1 MPALRERGTM
11 NTNQAAQRV
20 RTPVPRPGRRAAPS
34 PRPPRRRP
42 LGPRLWRS
50 VLRELAFPTLFALA
64 GVTFLVLAADVVGYS
79 DLIVNR
85 GFGAAEVAGVA
96 LFRSVPMLGR
106 AIPFAVLI
114 GALVAL
120 GRLGADREIMALEAS
135 GISARALVW
144 PVAVFSLGFAAIGVA
159 LAMAVVP
166 WSHRVLDE
174 ALRAADQGESGTV
187 LRSGQVQRFGEWR
200 LVAREVSPRGDQ
212 LRAVAVRAPSVGGT
226 VFAEGAVMT
235 REPGGARVLAIES
248 GVVMTTVGGEPTQVR
263 FERMRQVL
271 PESSQ
276 RGDSLET
283 WSASASAQELR
294 AAIDDD
300 AAPTRRREALQEW
313 HQRIALPVGTVVFAL
328 LAVALSLAR
337 TRPSRSSGAM
347 LGIGATVVYYG
358 LLQLGNGLAR
368 TGTFPIPV
376 AVWLPNAVLG
386 LVAAVLLAT
395 LYARRGASPRQRGQ
409 SPRALERPARARRLR
424 IRSFVLD
431 RYLLKTF
438 GELLLLCFV
447 ALLAAYFVIDLLDNL
462 KWFTKYRST
471 PDEVMRF
478 YGARLPLLA
487 SRVIPMA
494 LLVASAL
501 TLSLLGAT
509 GELVG
514 MRSCGVPTSRIVA
527 PVLMACIVAAVAYH
541 PLANDLVPRANARAS
556 QIKQTEIKDKGSV
569 RVSVWSL
576 SGDRLLEAER
586 LDPMAGTATAVVLY
600 ELGSDGLPRFRT
612 QASQALHV
620 GEGNWS
626 LVDPARY
633 ELDRDGIRAVAA
645 EPIVHLGEASV
656 VEVEGEHLSI
666 ADLRREIRVLAERGL
681 DPTAFRVDLALK
693 LASPLA
699 CLLLPALALLFAAGG
714 PPFPTPVHTL
724 VASAA
729 AGGGWVL
736 LAAVGASFGYGG
748 VVSPWLA
755 GFGPVGVLGAA
766 AAVLATR
773 VRGFG
778 RGA

>member
-1 MPALRERGTM
+1 M
-11 NTNQAAQRV
+11 NTTQAAQRAHTSAA
-20 RTPVPRPGRRAAPS
+20 RLGRSPS
-34 PRPPRRRP
+34 PARARPRRRP

-50 VLRELAFPTLFALA
+50 VLRELTLPTLFALA
-64 GVTFLVLAADVVGYS
+64 GVTFLVLAADVIGYS

-85 GFGAAEVAGVA
+85 GFGAADVAWVA
-96 LFRSVPMLGR
+96 LFRSLPMLGR
-106 AIPFAVLI
+106 AMPFAVLI
-114 GALVAL
+114 GVLIAL
-120 GRLGADREIMALEAS
+120 GRLGADREIVALEAS
-135 GISARALVW
+135 GVSARALAR
-144 PVAVFSLGFAAIGVA
+144 PVAVFALGFAAIGVI
-159 LAMAVVP
+159 LAMAVIP
-166 WSHRVLDE
+166 RSHRSLDA
-174 ALRAADQGESGTV
+174 ALRDAGEGESGTM
-187 LRSGQVQRFGEWR
+187 LRSGQVQRFGDWR

-212 LRAVAVRAPSVGGT
+212 LRAVAIRAPSVGGT
-226 VFAEGAVMT
+226 VFAERATLV
-235 REPGGARVLAIES
+235 REPDGARVLAIES

-276 RGDSLET
+276 RRDSLET
-283 WSASASAQELR
+283 WGASASAPELR
-294 AAIDDD
+294 AAIEADG
-300 AAPTRRREALQEW
+300 APTRRREALQEW
-313 HQRIALPVGTVVFAL
+313 HQRIALPVGSVVFAL

-347 LGIGATVVYYG
+347 LGVGAAVVYYG

-368 TGTFPIPV
+368 TDMFPIPV

-386 LVAAVLLAT
+386 LVAVVLLAT

-409 SPRALERPARARRLR
+409 SSRALEPPALPRARRLR

-438 GELLLLCFV
+438 GELLLLCFA

-462 KWFTKYRST
+462 KWFTKYGST
-471 PDEVMRF
+471 PVEVMRF

-556 QIKQTEIKDKGSV
+556 AIKQTEIKGKGSV
-569 RVSVWSL
+569 QVSVWSL

-600 ELGSDGLPRFRT
+600 ELGSDGLPRVRT
-612 QASQALHV
+612 QAPRALHV

-626 LVDPARY
+626 LVEPVRY
-633 ELDRDGIRAVAA
+633 ELDGDGIRAVVA
-645 EPIVHLGEASV
+645 EPIAQLGEASV

-666 ADLRREIRVLAERGL
+666 ADLRREIRVLSERGL
-681 DPTAFRVDLALK
+681 DATAFRVDLALK

-736 LAAVGASFGYGG
+736 IAAVGASLGYGS
-748 VVSPWLA
+748 VISPWLA
-755 GFGPVGVLGAA
+755 GFAPVGVLGVAA
-766 AAVLATR
+766 GILATR
-773 VRGFG
+773 VRGIG